1 MLVTPVC
8 EINERLHETFSPY
21 TTYTRQGYKSRMI
34 SQSKA
39 KAHCPNRNRQRDNS
53 KLQQI

>member
-34 SQSKA
+34 SPIQGQSALSEQKS
-39 KAHCPNRNRQRDNS
+39 PT
-53 KLQQI
+53 